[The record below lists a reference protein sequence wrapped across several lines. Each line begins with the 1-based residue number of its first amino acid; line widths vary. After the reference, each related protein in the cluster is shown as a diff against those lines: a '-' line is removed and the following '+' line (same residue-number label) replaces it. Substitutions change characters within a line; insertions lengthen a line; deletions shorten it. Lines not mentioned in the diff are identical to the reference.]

1 MYEKLQKV
9 TWMDGMLMAGL
20 VLIALG
26 IGMSFKNS
34 WEEKEKKLE
43 VVTKN
48 EIEVYKEVTFD
59 VSGEVLHPGVYTL
72 GNNQRLVDAL
82 AVAGGLTANA
92 DRDWV
97 EKNINRAEL
106 LKDGMKIYIP
116 KKEIVKT
123 ISQLININ
131 NGTIEDLDK
140 LPGVGASL
148 AEKII
153 AYRQTN
159 GRFNSIEDLK
169 KVSGIGDKLYEG
181 IKNKLEL

>member
-9 TWMDGMLMAGL
+9 TWMDGMLISGL
-20 VLIALG
+20 ILIALG

-34 WEEKEKKLE
+34 FEEKDKKLE

-48 EIEVYKEVTFD
+48 EVQVYKEVTFD
-59 VSGEVLHPGVYTL
+59 VSGEVLKPGVYTL

-82 AVAGGLTANA
+82 AVAGGLTINA

-123 ISQLININ
+123 GGQLININ
-131 NGTIEDLDK
+131 TGTVEELDK
-140 LPGVGASL
+140 LSGVGPFLAS
-148 AEKII
+148 KIVE
-153 AYRQTN
+153 YRLSE
-159 GRFNSIEDLK
+159 GRFKSIEDLK
-169 KVSGIGDKLYEG
+169 KVSGVGEKLYES
-181 IKNKLEL
+181 IKNKVEL

>member
-9 TWMDGMLMAGL
+9 TWMDGMLIAGL
-20 VLIALG
+20 ILIALG

-34 WEEKEKKLE
+34 FEEKEKKLE
-43 VVTKN
+43 VVTKS
-48 EIEVYKEVTFD
+48 EIQVYKEVTFD
-59 VSGEVLHPGVYTL
+59 VSGEVLRPGVYTL

-92 DRDWV
+92 NRDWV

-116 KKEIVKT
+116 KKEIIKAAD
-123 ISQLININ
+123 QLININ
-131 NGTIEDLDK
+131 NGTVEELDK
-140 LPGVGASL
+140 LPGVGPSL
-148 AEKII
+148 AEKIVV
-153 AYRQTN
+153 YRQTN
-159 GRFNSIEDLK
+159 GRFNAIEELK
-169 KVSGIGDKLYEG
+169 KVSGIGEKLYEG